1 VEVSADGKTLM
12 DSFTTITPRK
22 DGKQPTTV
30 YFFNR
35 IGGDGKPYPF
45 LGVWKPD
52 HKRTKW
58 GEEAPRMIITES
70 AGVLTLTNTSSE
82 SETTINLQ
90 KSEITVTGPN
100 EAKDVTYTVK
110 KIGERSFEWANT
122 RRGITTKRVYE
133 VSANGKTLSV
143 RNSVPGEDGQPRSAT
158 TIYERQ

>member
-1 VEVSADGKTLM
+1 
-12 DSFTTITPRK
+12 
-22 DGKQPTTV
+22 
-30 YFFNR
+30 
-35 IGGDGKPYPF
+35 
-45 LGVWKPD
+45 
-52 HKRTKW
+52 
-58 GEEAPRMIITES
+58 MIITES